1 MAHEI
6 GSLEVGKKA
15 DVITVDPWKPHL
27 QPVHML
33 VDTLVEKA
41 TGADVDTVV
50 CDGKVLMR
58 DRRVLAVE
66 EDAVLERAVAEAR
79 LMRQR
84 AGLDPLAGQPAGYW
98 DCSRY

>member
-15 DVITVDPWKPHL
+15 DLITVDLWKPHL

-33 VDTLVEKA
+33 VDTLVDKA

-50 CDGKVLMR
+50 CDGKVLMLSV
-58 DRRVLAVE
+58 D
-66 EDAVLERAVAEAR
+66 EDAVLEQAIAEAR
-79 LMRQR
+79 LMRER
-84 AGLDPLAGQPAGYW
+84 AGVDPLAGQPAGYW